1 MFAKY
6 SVQKQLRYFFKKRIL
21 INIAAKIAVM
31 FLLFRLEGAKLI
43 IATICAGQQELKI
56 QKISA
61 LFQKLMEAIQDVVKT
76 TIVILSKKIL

>member
-1 MFAKY
+1 M
-6 SVQKQLRYFFKKRIL
+6 RYFFKKRIL
-21 INIAAKIAVM
+21 INIAAKIAVT